1 MILGITIMVIGM
13 VTKSIIIKWDSDMY
27 IYIYVKGIP
36 RSWIVITPNM
46 WGVLRS
52 WGSPF

>member
-27 IYIYVKGIP
+27 IYILKGFL
-36 RSWIVITPNM
+36 VH
-46 WGVLRS
+46 GL
-52 WGSPF
+52 